1 MAYQGKGHQ
10 LIAKL
15 SPVIEAYS
23 LKGKMIERAFKLEL
37 YRLTAS
43 LRGTNEA

>member
-1 MAYQGKGHQ
+1 MAYQGSDHQ
-10 LIAKL
+10 PIAQL
-15 SPVIEAYS
+15 SPVIEVYS
-23 LKGKMIERAFKLEL
+23 FKGEVIERAFNLEL